1 MEVGAVTFHN
11 NKDVEN
17 ILIEKD
23 KEIIK
28 RIMKTKTESNPNL

>member
-11 NKDVEN
+11 QKDVMN

-28 RIMKTKTESNPNL
+28 RIMKTKEERTPNL